1 MNDDKV
7 LLAINLCDL
16 SGLGTLGPLGSPL
29 NLMLRGDLGDEL
41 LPGAWQPTNGVL
53 DGGIVLVRTTPA
65 RAEALKGGLEVVGKA
80 KIKRRVRCQVRRQMP
95 DAHWR
100 FVGGR

>member
-1 MNDDKV
+1 MNEDV

-29 NLMLRGDLGDEL
+29 NLMLREDLGDEL
-41 LPGAWQPTNGVL
+41 LPGAWQPANGVL
-53 DGGIVLVRTTPA
+53 DGGIVLVRTTPE
-65 RAEALKGGLEVVGKA
+65 RAEALQGGLEVIGKA
-80 KIKRRVRCQVRRQMP
+80 KIRRPVRCTVRQQMP
-95 DAHWR
+95 DAHWT